1 MAFLVAH
8 GEPLPSL
15 KGSGVISGGGEEG
28 SHIGVLRGGSS
39 PMHSSPDGE
48 GTAIP
53 IREYH
58 GALRERQKTEIEGV
72 LGGSVVK
79 ESACQRRRHRFNP

>member
-1 MAFLVAH
+1 MY
-8 GEPLPSL
+8 SL
-15 KGSGVISGGGEEG
+15 
-28 SHIGVLRGGSS
+28 
-39 PMHSSPDGE
+39 PDGE

-58 GALRERQKTEIEGV
+58 GALRERQKTEIEGF

-79 ESACQRRRHRFNP
+79 ESACQRRRYRFNP